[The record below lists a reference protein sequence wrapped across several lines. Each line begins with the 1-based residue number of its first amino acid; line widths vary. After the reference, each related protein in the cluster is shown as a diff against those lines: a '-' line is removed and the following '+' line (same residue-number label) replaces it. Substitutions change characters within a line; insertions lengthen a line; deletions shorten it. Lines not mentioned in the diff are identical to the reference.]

1 MITMKFSDMRS
12 KEVISVTDGE
22 RLGFVYD
29 MEFDKETGRVNALL
43 IPGAYHFL
51 GMLGK
56 EEDIVIPWE
65 KTGKI
70 GDDLIIVN
78 K

>member
-1 MITMKFSDMRS
+1 MKFSDMRS

-43 IPGAYHFL
+43 IPGAYHL
-51 GMLGK
+51 S
-56 EEDIVIPWE
+56 
-65 KTGKI
+65 
-70 GDDLIIVN
+70 LIHI
-78 K
+78 